1 MSDGGLRL
9 SYVGMAGA
17 NFALDRSFSLI
28 PANWVPQVT
37 NHADALGVLV
47 LTNTPDPNSNN
58 FWRIR
63 LVP

>member
-1 MSDGGLRL
+1 MQFSFVGL
-9 SYVGMAGA
+9 AGS
-17 NFALDRSFSLI
+17 NYALDRSISLI
-28 PANWVPQVT
+28 RANWVPQIT

-63 LVP
+63 LVR